1 MKESAEGEASKFIPS
16 FPETGVFNP
25 SASGGGGNV
34 ESTIPSA
41 ESKSNDIAQ
50 ALEEANRV
58 AKEILM
64 KEDDDFQKLEAIFME
79 SLGLG
84 SAESLKR

>member
-1 MKESAEGEASKFIPS
+1 MKESAEGDALKFVTS
-16 FPETGVFNP
+16 FPETGGFNP
-25 SASGGGGNV
+25 SASGGGNA
-34 ESTIPSA
+34 ENMIPSA
-41 ESKSNDIAQ
+41 ESKSNDAAL

-64 KEDDDFQKLEAIFME
+64 KEDDDFEKLEAMFIE

-84 SAESLKR
+84 SADY

>member
-1 MKESAEGEASKFIPS
+1 MKESAEGEASKFVPS

-25 SASGGGGNV
+25 TASGGGGNA
-34 ESTIPSA
+34 ENAIPSA
-41 ESKSNDIAQ
+41 ESKSNDILQ

-64 KEDDDFQKLEAIFME
+64 KEDDDFEKLEAMFIE

-84 SAESLKR
+84 SAEILKR